1 MDNEAADRVVRFI
14 ETFCTH
20 TKGDKAGAPFI
31 LEQWQKDDIL
41 RPLFGMKRKAD
52 GLRRYRTCYVEI
64 PRKNGKSTLAAAVAL
79 YLLFADG
86 EKGSEIVSAA
96 GDRGQ
101 ARIIYEIAADMIR
114 NAPELAKRCRILQ
127 SRIKYGTSFYQSISA
142 EASTKHGYNCAAVIF
157 DELHTQ
163 PNSELWDV
171 LNTSVLSRS
180 QPVVLA
186 LTTAG
191 DRVDSIAHEV
201 HTYARKVKSGEI
213 EDDTFLPVI
222 YAAEPDE
229 RWDDPK
235 VWAKANPGL
244 GVSCAPSYFEN
255 YVKRI
260 EAQPSQLYTFQR
272 LHLNIWTNSQEAAWI
287 QDHDV
292 MKGAEDMPSEA
303 ELERLPCW
311 GGLDLAS
318 TRDLTAFALLW
329 RDGSKYYLRVQHFVP
344 EETANE
350 RKQYRQWIDAG
361 HIIATPGNVV
371 DYDRVRDNI
380 LEACE
385 RYEVR
390 AVAYDR
396 KFSAYIVPQLME
408 AGAPMEPFGQGF
420 LSMAHPTKLLERLL
434 VGGDLC
440 FGADPVLR
448 WEFSCVQIAR
458 DPADNLKITKNRNKK
473 GDMVDGVVAAVMALG
488 QSETDH
494 DSEET
499 PLEIWTL

>member
-1 MDNEAADRVVRFI
+1 M
-14 ETFCTH
+14 
-20 TKGDKAGAPFI
+20 KA
-31 LEQWQKDDIL
+31 W
-41 RPLFGMKRKAD
+41 RH
-52 GLRRYRTCYVEI
+52 
-64 PRKNGKSTLAAAVAL
+64 
-79 YLLFADG
+79 
-86 EKGSEIVSAA
+86 
-96 GDRGQ
+96 
-101 ARIIYEIAADMIR
+101 
-114 NAPELAKRCRILQ
+114 AKR
-127 SRIKYGTSFYQSISA
+127 
-142 EASTKHGYNCAAVIF
+142 
-157 DELHTQ
+157 
-163 PNSELWDV
+163 
-171 LNTSVLSRS
+171 
-180 QPVVLA
+180 
-186 LTTAG
+186 
-191 DRVDSIAHEV
+191 
-201 HTYARKVKSGEI
+201 
-213 EDDTFLPVI
+213 
-222 YAAEPDE
+222 
-229 RWDDPK
+229 
-235 VWAKANPGL
+235 
-244 GVSCAPSYFEN
+244 
-255 YVKRI
+255 
-260 EAQPSQLYTFQR
+260 
-272 LHLNIWTNSQEAAWI
+272 
-287 QDHDV
+287 
-292 MKGAEDMPSEA
+292 A

-420 LSMAHPTKLLERLL
+420 LSMAPNRFLNVCYWRRPAWARIPYC
-434 VGGDLC
+434 VGSFWC
-440 FGADPVLR
+440 VLT
-448 WEFSCVQIAR
+448 AR
-458 DPADNLKITKNRNKK
+458 DQPDNLKITKNRNKK